1 MSEDG
6 EGPLVLWE
14 KGGDNKT
21 HQTNAVKELDDILR
35 FVGVVITRHGATQDG
50 DEGPMVTQIM
60 GKDSFKEWVE
70 LPADDRDA
78 KAGFECIGSTDI
90 FGAAL
95 FETSEQFQVS
105 FEKINDVGKVTPR
118 GGKYMGDAKG
128 HDVITTEHAFKHQS
142 GELYQLE
149 APLNVPGSKP
159 LQTENRVF
167 LAPLKGLI
175 VMVAFASDGSTQ
187 MTRDHKKRIP
197 RVDAVRV
204 DGIFPT
210 TFGSVAHEVSTLG
223 SLFLVPCSSFLV
235 PRSSFHRSFA
245 GAASSEHHACHAD
258 RRCTR
263 GIGKGPWH
271 LSVSN
276 HRSHRPCDSWTM
288 SICTTAGAF
297 TSATTRLVLERHRSC
312 FPTLRDTVTT

>member
-21 HQTNAVKELDDILR
+21 HQTNAVKEIDDILR
-35 FVGVVITRHGATQDG
+35 SMGVVITRHGATQDG

-60 GKDSFKEWVE
+60 GKDAFKAWAE
-70 LPADDRDA
+70 LPAEERDE

-128 HDVITTEHAFKHQS
+128 HDAITTEHAFKHQS

-159 LQTENRVF
+159 LRAENRVF
-167 LAPLKGLI
+167 LAPLKGLV
-175 VMVAFASDGSTQ
+175 VMVAYDTGGATL
-187 MTRDHKKRIP
+187 MTRNHDKRLP

-210 TFGSVAHEVSTLG
+210 TFGSVAHEVSARC
-223 SLFLVPCSSFLV
+223 SLFLVPRSSFLV
-235 PRSSFHRSFA
+235 PRSIAPLRVLPRLNTTLVMLTDAAHVASERDHGISPFQTTDLTDRATHGRCRFVQQLVHSHPRQPAWFWNA
-245 GAASSEHHACHAD
+245 NGAASQLCEI
-258 RRCTR
+258 R
-263 GIGKGPWH
+263 
-271 LSVSN
+271 
-276 HRSHRPCDSWTM
+276 
-288 SICTTAGAF
+288 
-297 TSATTRLVLERHRSC
+297 
-312 FPTLRDTVTT
+312 